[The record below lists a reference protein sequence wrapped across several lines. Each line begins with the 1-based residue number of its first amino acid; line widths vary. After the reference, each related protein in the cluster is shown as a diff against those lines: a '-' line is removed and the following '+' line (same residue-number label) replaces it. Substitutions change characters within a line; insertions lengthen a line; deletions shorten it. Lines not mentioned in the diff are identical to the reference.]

1 MRTVLAVALVAAL
14 GATGAQADPSAPI
27 TVMVGFAPGGPTDTL
42 ARIITERMRISLGQ
56 PLIVENVPGATGT
69 IAIGRVV
76 RAAPDGRT
84 LSMGNWTTHVGA
96 PAIYPIAYDVIKDLE
111 PVSLLPI
118 APLLIT
124 ARKAFPPNDVRELI
138 AWLKANPGQATAAIV
153 GFGSSGHVSLI
164 DFEQKTGTRF
174 QFVPYRG
181 GGPAMNDLVAGQV
194 DIRPTE
200 ASTAL
205 PYLPSGKIKAYA
217 VLGKTRWVAAP
228 NVPTIDEAGVPSLHI
243 ALWHGLWAPKNTPQE
258 ATTRLNGT
266 AADPLAA
273 PMTRLP
279 RGRGGLRTGAR
290 AAQGWRSPAPAPAR
304 RAPPQMRGR
313 RVDAPRVRAP
323 APTRRAERSWCASYT
338 HTKHQA
344 HLCFRAC
351 DPVRSPARHAAS
363 GLHTLEA

>member
-1 MRTVLAVALVAAL
+1 MRMLLAVALAVAL
-14 GATGAQADPSAPI
+14 GSTGSQADPSGPI

-42 ARIITERMRISLGQ
+42 ARIITERMRVSLGR
-56 PLIVENVPGATGT
+56 PLIIENVPGATGT

-96 PAIYPIAYDVIKDLE
+96 PAIYPIAYDVLKDLE

-124 ARKAFPPNDVRELI
+124 ARKTFPPNNIRELI

-181 GGPAMNDLVAGQV
+181 GGPAMNDLVSGQV
-194 DIRPTE
+194 DVRPTE

-205 PYLPSGKIKAYA
+205 PHLPSGKIKAYA
-217 VLGKTRWVAAP
+217 VLAKTRWVAAP
-228 NVPTIDEAGVPSLHI
+228 DIPTIDEAGVPGLHI
-243 ALWHGLWAPKNTPQE
+243 ALWHGLWAPKNTPQDVI
-258 ATTRLNGT
+258 AKLNRAVVET
-266 AADPLAA
+266 LADPLVRRRISDLGLEIPPREKLTPAA
-273 PMTRLP
+273 LHAHHQAEIEKWWPLI
-279 RGRGGLRTGAR
+279 R
-290 AAQGWRSPAPAPAR
+290 AAGITAQ
-304 RAPPQMRGR
+304 
-313 RVDAPRVRAP
+313 
-323 APTRRAERSWCASYT
+323 
-338 HTKHQA
+338 
-344 HLCFRAC
+344 
-351 DPVRSPARHAAS
+351 
-363 GLHTLEA
+363 

>member
-1 MRTVLAVALVAAL
+1 MRTVFAVALAAAL

-76 RAAPDGRT
+76 RSPPDGRT

-96 PAIYPIAYDVIKDLE
+96 PAIYPIAYDVLRDLE

-124 ARKAFPPNDVRELI
+124 ARKGFLANDIQELI

-153 GFGSSGHVSLI
+153 GVGSSGHVSLI
-164 DFEQKTGTRF
+164 DFEKKTGTRF

-181 GGPAMNDLVAGQV
+181 GGPAMNDLVAGQIDV
-194 DIRPTE
+194 RPTE

-217 VLGKTRWVAAP
+217 VLAKTRWVAAP
-228 NVPTIDEAGVPSLHI
+228 DKKLTPAALHAHHKAEIEKWWPIIKAAGI
-243 ALWHGLWAPKNTPQE
+243 
-258 ATTRLNGT
+258 T
-266 AADPLAA
+266 A
-273 PMTRLP
+273 
-279 RGRGGLRTGAR
+279 
-290 AAQGWRSPAPAPAR
+290 Q
-304 RAPPQMRGR
+304 
-313 RVDAPRVRAP
+313 
-323 APTRRAERSWCASYT
+323 
-338 HTKHQA
+338 
-344 HLCFRAC
+344 
-351 DPVRSPARHAAS
+351 
-363 GLHTLEA
+363 

>member
-1 MRTVLAVALVAAL
+1 MRTVFAVALAAAL

-27 TVMVGFAPGGPTDTL
+27 TVIVGFAPGGPTDTL

-76 RAAPDGRT
+76 RSPPDGRT

-96 PAIYPIAYDVIKDLE
+96 PAIYPIAYDVLKDLE

-181 GGPAMNDLVAGQV
+181 GGPAMNDLVAGQIDV
-194 DIRPTE
+194 RPTE

-217 VLGKTRWVAAP
+217 VLAKTRWVAAP
-228 NVPTIDEAGVPSLHI
+228 DIPTIDEAGVPGLHI
-243 ALWHGLWAPKNTPQE
+243 ALWQRTRRRTSLPGSTPQS
-258 ATTRLNGT
+258 
-266 AADPLAA
+266 
-273 PMTRLP
+273 
-279 RGRGGLRTGAR
+279 
-290 AAQGWRSPAPAPAR
+290 WIRSPIR
-304 RAPPQMRGR
+304 
-313 RVDAPRVRAP
+313 
-323 APTRRAERSWCASYT
+323 WCASGSPISVWKCRRAKSSRRRRFT
-338 HTKHQA
+338 RTTK
-344 HLCFRAC
+344 
-351 DPVRSPARHAAS
+351 PRSRSGGRSSKQPASRRS
-363 GLHTLEA
+363 DLHPGHCGAYRVGR

>member
-14 GATGAQADPSAPI
+14 GATGAQANPSAPV

-42 ARIITERMRISLGQ
+42 ARIITERMRVSLAQ
-56 PLIVENVPGATGT
+56 PLIIENVPGATGT

-96 PAIYPIAYDVIKDLE
+96 PAIYPIAYDVLKDLE

-124 ARKAFPPNDVRELI
+124 ARKTFPPNDIRDLI
-138 AWLKANPGQATAAIV
+138 AWLKANPGQTTAAIV

-164 DFEQKTGTRF
+164 DFEKKTGTRF

-194 DIRPTE
+194 DVRPTE

-205 PYLPSGKIKAYA
+205 PHLPSGKIKAYA
-217 VLGKTRWVAAP
+217 VLAKTRWVAAP
-228 NVPTIDEAGVPSLHI
+228 EIPTIDEAGVPGLHI
-243 ALWHGLWAPKNTPQE
+243 ALWHALWAPKNTPQDVI
-258 ATTRLNGT
+258 AGLNAAVVET
-266 AADPLAA
+266 LADPLV
-273 PMTRLP
+273 
-279 RGRGGLRTGAR
+279 
-290 AAQGWRSPAPAPAR
+290 R
-304 RAPPQMRGR
+304 RRIADLGMEMPPQEKLTS
-313 RVDAPRVRAP
+313 AALH
-323 APTRRAERSWCASYT
+323 AHHKAEIEKWWPII
-338 HTKHQA
+338 K
-344 HLCFRAC
+344 
-351 DPVRSPARHAAS
+351 AA
-363 GLHTLEA
+363 GITAQ

>member
-1 MRTVLAVALVAAL
+1 MRMLIAVALAAAL
-14 GATGAQADPSAPI
+14 GSTGAQADPSGPI

-42 ARIITERMRISLGQ
+42 ARIITERMRVSLGR
-56 PLIVENVPGATGT
+56 PLIIENVPGATGT

-96 PAIYPIAYDVIKDLE
+96 PAIYPIAYDVLKDLE

-124 ARKAFPPNDVRELI
+124 ARKTFPPNNIRELI

-181 GGPAMNDLVAGQV
+181 GGPAMNDLVSGQV
-194 DIRPTE
+194 DVRPTE

-205 PYLPSGKIKAYA
+205 PHLPSGKIKAYA
-217 VLGKTRWVAAP
+217 VLAKTRWVAAP
-228 NVPTIDEAGVPSLHI
+228 DIPTIDEAGVPGLHI
-243 ALWHGLWAPKNTPQE
+243 ALWHGLWAPKNTPQDVI
-258 ATTRLNGT
+258 AKLNLAVVET
-266 AADPLAA
+266 LADPLVRRRISDLGLEIPPREKLTPAA
-273 PMTRLP
+273 LHAHHQAEIEKWWPLI
-279 RGRGGLRTGAR
+279 R
-290 AAQGWRSPAPAPAR
+290 AAGITAQ
-304 RAPPQMRGR
+304 
-313 RVDAPRVRAP
+313 
-323 APTRRAERSWCASYT
+323 
-338 HTKHQA
+338 
-344 HLCFRAC
+344 
-351 DPVRSPARHAAS
+351 
-363 GLHTLEA
+363 